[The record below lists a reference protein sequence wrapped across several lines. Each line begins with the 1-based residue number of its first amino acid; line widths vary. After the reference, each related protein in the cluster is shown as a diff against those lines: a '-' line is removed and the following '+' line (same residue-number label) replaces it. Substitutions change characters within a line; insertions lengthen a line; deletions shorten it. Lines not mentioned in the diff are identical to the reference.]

1 MIDRFSLKTYAFF
14 ILALLAVMLLCVCI
28 GSVSIAPK
36 DTLTAVFC
44 TLLGI
49 EVPAGIS
56 KNIILNVRLP
66 RVLNVALVGA
76 ALSLCGAA
84 MQGLLRNPLADG
96 STLGVSSGASLGA
109 VIALALGVTVPGS
122 EYGGTMLMAMAF
134 AFLSL
139 VLILSLAY
147 ALDHSLATNSIILIG
162 VIFSMFISSVINLIL
177 SFLNDQVR
185 SITFWTMGSLSGT
198 GYAHTRI
205 LSLALLICGGVIFR
219 YARELNAFAI
229 GEDNARHIGVNVRR
243 VKLVILIT
251 VSVMIGV
258 CVSIGGSIGF
268 VGLVVPHMAR
278 MIAGP
283 NHRRLLPASMF
294 RRDLFAAGGFD
305 CAHAAQPGGTF
316 HRRGD
321 VAGRRGGVRR
331 HFLPGE
337 KGGMSGMLKAEN
349 VTVRYGA
356 RTVVQDLS
364 FELKEGEWLM
374 LVGPN
379 GAGKSTLIE
388 AIAGGVP
395 YAGKITL
402 AGRNIRAFRAS
413 ELARRIGVLAQKNA
427 VSYAYSVE
435 EVVSLGRYAHASG
448 FLASRDDDGGE
459 RVERALELTGL
470 TELRRASVL
479 TLSGGELQRTFLA
492 QVFAQN
498 PQILILDEPAN
509 HLDLIYQKH
518 IFSLI
523 ETWLRQPGRAVV
535 SVVHD
540 LSLAR
545 KYGTHAVLM
554 HRGQCAAQGKIG
566 DVMTAE
572 KLQAV
577 YEMDVYGWMREML
590 GQWA

>member
-1 MIDRFSLKTYAFF
+1 
-14 ILALLAVMLLCVCI
+14 
-28 GSVSIAPK
+28 
-36 DTLTAVFC
+36 
-44 TLLGI
+44 
-49 EVPAGIS
+49 
-56 KNIILNVRLP
+56 
-66 RVLNVALVGA
+66 
-76 ALSLCGAA
+76 
-84 MQGLLRNPLADG
+84 
-96 STLGVSSGASLGA
+96 
-109 VIALALGVTVPGS
+109 
-122 EYGGTMLMAMAF
+122 
-134 AFLSL
+134 
-139 VLILSLAY
+139 
-147 ALDHSLATNSIILIG
+147 
-162 VIFSMFISSVINLIL
+162 
-177 SFLNDQVR
+177 
-185 SITFWTMGSLSGT
+185 
-198 GYAHTRI
+198 
-205 LSLALLICGGVIFR
+205 
-219 YARELNAFAI
+219 
-229 GEDNARHIGVNVRR
+229 
-243 VKLVILIT
+243 
-251 VSVMIGV
+251 
-258 CVSIGGSIGF
+258 
-268 VGLVVPHMAR
+268 
-278 MIAGP
+278 
-283 NHRRLLPASMF
+283 
-294 RRDLFAAGGFD
+294 
-305 CAHAAQPGGTF
+305 
-316 HRRGD
+316 
-321 VAGRRGGVRR
+321 
-331 HFLPGE
+331 
-337 KGGMSGMLKAEN
+337 MSGMLKAEN

-577 YEMDVYGWMREML
+577 YGMDVYGWMREML